1 MEGQSGSGLFPNSWE
16 SRQGFYKVING
27 LGVGRHF
34 FKSKFQNLPLKRDQ
48 MNVKFQN
55 REFNDLSFGFDLTLI
70 HIRFITPCELWHL
83 TFIHA
88 EKGFSNP

>member
-48 MNVKFQN
+48 MNVKCQN
-55 REFNDLSFGFDLTLI
+55 GKSQNSSFGFDLT
-70 HIRFITPCELWHL
+70 FACLW
-83 TFIHA
+83 
-88 EKGFSNP
+88 